1 MTAGNHQLTAVAR
14 DRSGNTAT
22 SSTVTVDVDP
32 TGLVA
37 AYGFEET
44 SGTSTTD
51 RSGKNNTGTISGAT
65 RSTSG
70 RFGSAL
76 SFDGV
81 NDWVTVPDAASLDLT
96 TNMTLEAWVNPT
108 SAAGWRTALMKEQTG
123 GTVYALYGNTDNN
136 RPSAH
141 AYTSTEFDTRGTAA
155 LALNT
160 WSHLAATY
168 DGANLRLYVN
178 GTQVSSRAVIGSLVN
193 STGALRIGGNSI
205 WSEWFHGRIDEVRV
219 YRRTLSATE
228 IQADMNA
235 AVVPPDSQAPSAVT
249 GLTANG
255 GLGQA
260 QLAWN
265 AATDNIGVARYN
277 VHRGA
282 SAGFTP
288 SAANRVAQVTGLSYT
303 DAGMAAGDHFYRVTA
318 EDAAGN
324 VGAAVERGARDRDGR
339 HQRTERL
346 AHRPRRAARRSRAR
360 ST

>member
-1 MTAGNHQLTAVAR
+1 
-14 DRSGNTAT
+14 
-22 SSTVTVDVDP
+22 
-32 TGLVA
+32 
-37 AYGFEET
+37 
-44 SGTSTTD
+44 
-51 RSGKNNTGTISGAT
+51 
-65 RSTSG
+65 
-70 RFGSAL
+70 
-76 SFDGV
+76 
-81 NDWVTVPDAASLDLT
+81 
-96 TNMTLEAWVNPT
+96 
-108 SAAGWRTALMKEQTG
+108 MKEQTG
-123 GTVYALYGNTDNN
+123 GTVYALYGNTDTN

-160 WSHLAATY
+160 WTHLAATY

-288 SAANRVAQVTGLSYT
+288 SAANRVAQVTGRPT
-303 DAGMAAGDHFYRVTA
+303 
-318 EDAAGN
+318 
-324 VGAAVERGARDRDGR
+324 
-339 HQRTERL
+339 RTP
-346 AHRPRRAARRSRAR
+346 AWRPATT
-360 ST
+360 STG